1 MSKIAITYGDFDCFN
16 TDHFFLIK
24 EMRKIV
30 MPDNKLVV
38 IIPDDYPV
46 FFQKE
51 YFPVQD
57 INHRMK
63 NLSFLVSDIRVC
75 LSNDPSSL
83 MFEIISNLKKQGI
96 KLFMLVM
103 MTTKIFPA
111 RKHHKTKDP
120 NKVYK
125 KIWTNQEYHG
135 ICEFCGILAENCHTM
150 LLFLNNLWWRDIL

>member
-38 IIPDDYPV
+38 IIPDDYPA

-75 LSNDPSSL
+75 LSNDPNSL
-83 MFEIISNLKKQGI
+83 MFEIISNLKKQGDKVIYVGYDDNKDFPGKESVVKHKIPIRFI
-96 KLFMLVM
+96 KKYGQ
-103 MTTKIFPA
+103 TK
-111 RKHHKTKDP
+111 
-120 NKVYK
+120 
-125 KIWTNQEYHG
+125 
-135 ICEFCGILAENCHTM
+135 
-150 LLFLNNLWWRDIL
+150 NN